1 MSETGTLAEKLFA
14 DICSAKYLNGFV
26 FHSPKVRDPTEIE
39 VGDVVIWVRTQLI
52 VFEMIS
58 RKPDSSANLTSFIK
72 RIGSKRDQLQRDYDF
87 FSSLEHDIM
96 LTNEDGNDI
105 VFRQEYFVKQGFVGI
120 ALVDIGSDELKLHHG
135 TIEKCLEIN
144 FPVHVLH
151 YGGFLKVIHELDTV
165 ADVYFYLL
173 DRARFLPFLFSYK
186 PDLLLQLTEDFEPNL
201 LAFYK
206 MHENSFPEDEFD
218 FDTFSEY
225 WSQYQSDFKNHI
237 KARDA
242 ENEDSYIIDRIIQ
255 HILAA
260 RTETNDETIFAWE
273 LATLTRRQRATYLT
287 EKVADAFYRL
297 KNGNEKRF
305 FSYFNKYTACWIL
318 FFFNYGGTTTTFRTE
333 FERLLRLKTI
343 YEASNKGFT
352 FSTFGYGFRK
362 SALET
367 PNSLFDDFAM
377 TIQDVDDLGP
387 VTREELKEANEL
399 FGHSREVNIK
409 EFPDTEKK

>member
-1 MSETGTLAEKLFA
+1 MSETGTLAERLFA

-26 FHSPKVRDPTEIE
+26 FHSPKVREPTEIE
-39 VGDVVIWVRTQLI
+39 VGDIVIWVRTQLI

-58 RKPDSSANLTSFIK
+58 REPDTSSNLTSFIK

-87 FSSLEHDIM
+87 FSSLEHDII
-96 LTNEDGNDI
+96 LTNEDGTDL
-105 VFRQEYFVKQGFVGI
+105 VFQQEYFVRQGFVGI

-135 TIEKCLEIN
+135 TIEKCLEID
-144 FPVHVLH
+144 FPVHILH
-151 YGGFLKVIHELDTV
+151 YGGFLRVINELDTV

-173 DRARFLPFLFSYK
+173 DRARFLPFLFSNK
-186 PDLLLQLTEDFEPNL
+186 PDLILQLTEDFEPNL

-206 MHENSFPEDEFD
+206 MHLNSFPEEKFD
-218 FDTFSEY
+218 FNKFPEY
-225 WSQYQSDFKNHI
+225 WPQYQRDFESLI
-237 KARDA
+237 EARDA

-255 HILAA
+255 YILAA

-297 KNGNEKRF
+297 KNGNKKRY
-305 FSYFNKYTACWIL
+305 FSYFNQYTACWIL
-318 FFFNYGGTTTTFRTE
+318 FFFNYGGTTASFRTD
-333 FERLLRLKTI
+333 FDRLLRLKTI
-343 YEASNKGFT
+343 YEAENNGFT

-377 TIQDVDDLGP
+377 NIQNVHDLDP
-387 VTREELKEANEL
+387 VTPEELSEANEL
-399 FGHSREVNIK
+399 FGHSRQVKIE
-409 EFPDTEKK
+409 EFPDAE